1 MIKKIFK
8 KFICNIIYLIV
19 NFIIKLPIFKKF
31 QLVEINASRV
41 ANLVMETEIFYRESN
56 SNKVYLIFFYKISN
70 EYFVQLFLE
79 KIKRNKKIIVLPGY
93 FFWKKVCNAFYFS
106 SKKELQIKPSKD
118 DIRKKFTFFLNSSSF
133 LSLSNHDIQKGYRIL
148 KKYGIGENDK
158 WICVYNRDGA
168 YLKSFIKNKDW
179 TYQNFRNFPIKDLE
193 KAIYYFIKNNYFVIR
208 VGSIS
213 EGSLNISDN
222 KYFDYSNSNIKSD
235 FMDCFLLSKC
245 EMFFGGSSGIGLL
258 PASFRR
264 PYFLINNCPLEGV
277 FSIKRIYPTIFKRIK
292 DLKTNK
298 VLSIRQMIDK
308 NLCNTFTTEGFE
320 NKNVENINNT
330 EEEIKEFAIEALN
343 ILENSLKI
351 EDKTIDHQKKAA
363 FESEIIRD
371 SIMKNLE
378 YKNPIGSS
386 FLEKTQII

>member
-1 MIKKIFK
+1 MIKKFFK
-8 KFICNIIYLIV
+8 KFVCDIIYLIV

-41 ANLVMETEIFYRESN
+41 ANLIMETEIFYRESN

-70 EYFVQLFLE
+70 KYFVQLFLE

-106 SKKELQIKPSKD
+106 SKTELQFTVKNL
-118 DIRKKFTFFLNSSSF
+118 RKKFSFILNQDPF
-133 LSLSNHDIQKGYRIL
+133 LSLSNQDLERGYRII
-148 KKYGIGENDK
+148 KKYGIGKNDK

-168 YLKSFIKNKDW
+168 YLKSFIKNEDW
-179 TYQNFRNFPIKDLE
+179 TYHNFRNFPIKDLE
-193 KAIYYFIKNNYFVIR
+193 KAINYFIKNKYFVIR

-213 EGSLNISDN
+213 EGTLNVSDN
-222 KYFDYSNSNIKSD
+222 KYFDYSNSDIKSD

-292 DLKTNK
+292 DLRTNK
-298 VLSIRQMIDK
+298 VLSIRQMIDR
-308 NLCNTFTTEGFE
+308 NLCNTFTSEGFD
-320 NKNVENINNT
+320 NKNVENLNNT

-343 ILENSLKI
+343 ILENSPKV
-351 EDKTIDHQKKAA
+351 EDKIIDHQKKTA

-386 FLEKTQII
+386 FLEKTQIN

>member
-292 DLKTNK
+292 DLRTNK
-298 VLSIRQMIDK
+298 VLSIRQMIDR